1 MQQAE
6 ALLAACDNPEP
17 PLFDEALATL
27 PGIEVRR
34 WRWLPEPALL
44 LADGRRWLILVSSD
58 LDGRERSLHVLQ
70 QVKRLLDM
78 PDRVPG
84 SCEDEQISNCRRF
97 AMNVLVPTSRLRL
110 DLASGS
116 RNAEVLARR
125 YGVPTSAMR
134 QRIDQLRLVEGE
146 SAMKGGG
153 V

>member
-6 ALLAACDNPEP
+6 ALLAACGNPEP
-17 PLFDEALATL
+17 PMLEGVLATL

-34 WRWLPEPALL
+34 WRWLPEPTLL

-58 LDGRERSLHVLQ
+58 LDEREQSLHVLQ
-70 QVKRLLDM
+70 QVKRLLDV

-84 SCEDEQISNCRRF
+84 SCEDEQIANCRRF
-97 AMNVLVPTSRLRL
+97 AMNVLVPTSQLRL
-110 DLASGS
+110 DLADGS
-116 RNAEVLARR
+116 RDAEILARR
-125 YGVPTSAMR
+125 YGVPTPVMR